1 MWDWLVNDMEIFYVI
16 VGGGYCVWRFHLE
29 NQKHHKRQGRQ
40 EEVKTL
46 RKSIFEVAEAVE
58 KFALNFSKR
67 HQSGMKPSERIVS
80 PKMDEAVA
88 LNSV

>member
-1 MWDWLVNDMEIFYVI
+1 MFEDFTLKIKNITKDKAGTED
-16 VGGGYCVWRFHLE
+16 
-29 NQKHHKRQGRQ
+29 
-40 EEVKTL
+40 VKTL

-88 LNSV
+88 LNSL

>member
-16 VGGGYCVWRFHLE
+16 VGGGYYVWRFHLE
-29 NQKHHKRQGRQ
+29 NQKHHKDKAGK

-58 KFALNFSKR
+58 KFALNYSKR

-80 PKMDEAVA
+80 PKMGEAVA
-88 LNSV
+88 LDSV

>member
-1 MWDWLVNDMEIFYVI
+1 MFEDFTLKIKNITKDKA
-16 VGGGYCVWRFHLE
+16 G
-29 NQKHHKRQGRQ
+29 K
-40 EEVKTL
+40 EEVKTQ
-46 RKSIFEVAEAVE
+46 RKSFFEVAEAVE

>member
-1 MWDWLVNDMEIFYVI
+1 MFEDFTLKIKNITKDKA
-16 VGGGYCVWRFHLE
+16 G
-29 NQKHHKRQGRQ
+29 K

-46 RKSIFEVAEAVE
+46 RKSFFEVAEAVK

>member
-1 MWDWLVNDMEIFYVI
+1 MFEDFTLKIKNITKDK
-16 VGGGYCVWRFHLE
+16 VG
-29 NQKHHKRQGRQ
+29 K

-88 LNSV
+88 LNSA